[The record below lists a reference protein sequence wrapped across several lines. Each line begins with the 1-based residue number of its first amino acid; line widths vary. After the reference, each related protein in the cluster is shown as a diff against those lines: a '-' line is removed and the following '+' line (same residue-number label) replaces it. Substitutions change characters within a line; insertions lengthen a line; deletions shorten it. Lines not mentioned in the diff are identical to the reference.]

1 MSKGTATEQEL
12 ITAAWEL
19 VPVLAER
26 AQTCEEQRQLPAET
40 IADFEQAGFYRISQ
54 PKEYGGY
61 QMSPEVIFKVA
72 MILARGCPSSAWCM
86 ALISVHN
93 WEPGLMD
100 ARAALDLWGEDQDV
114 RYSSSY
120 APMGKLAVVEGGYR
134 LSGHWEWS
142 SGSGHCSWVM
152 VGALLPRPDDADPAA
167 PREQIALLVPGQ
179 DYTIIDTW
187 HVSGLKGTGSNDIV
201 VEDAF
206 VPEHRIH
213 RVNAP
218 SQRAF
223 GGGVYDLP
231 FANIFALCLCSV
243 TQGIAEG
250 ALEAYGE
257 YLARRVH
264 KFDGK
269 PMSNDPFQ
277 QRKLSEASIEVRA
290 NRDRFHGVFRRLE
303 EALQVEQTVPLHTQ
317 LSEIWETQFVAHR
330 NADIVTSLMRS
341 SGGGAH
347 RLSHPMQ
354 RYFRDINAAVAH
366 AYLGIDRG
374 SLQFADAWF
383 RQQAQAEP

>member
-1 MSKGTATEQEL
+1 MSDRIPTEEEL
-12 ITAAWEL
+12 EAVAWEL

-26 AQTCEEQRQLPAET
+26 AKTCEELRQLPPET
-40 IADFEQAGFYRISQ
+40 IADFERAGFYRISQ
-54 PKEYGGY
+54 PAEHGGY

-100 ARAALDLWGEDQDV
+100 ARAAQDLWGEDQSV

-120 APMGKLAVVEGGYR
+120 APLGKATAVEGGYR

-142 SGSGHCSWVM
+142 SGSGHCTWVM
-152 VGALLPRPDDADPAA
+152 LGALLPKSEDADPAS
-167 PREQIALLVPGQ
+167 PREQVALLVPSE
-179 DYTIIDTW
+179 DYEIIDTW

-206 VPEHRIH
+206 VPAH
-213 RVNAP
+213 RVHRVSAA
-218 SQRAF
+218 SRRAF
-223 GGGVYDLP
+223 GGGIYNLP
-231 FANIFALCLCSV
+231 FANVFGLCLCAV

-250 ALEAYGE
+250 ALEAYGD
-257 YLARRVH
+257 YLAQRVH

-269 PMSNDPFQ
+269 AMANDPFQ
-277 QRKLSEASIEVRA
+277 QRKLSEATIEVRA
-290 NRDRFHGVFRRLE
+290 NRGRFHGVFRRLE
-303 EALQVEQTVPLHTQ
+303 DALKTKDAVPLHIQ
-317 LSEIWETQFVAHR
+317 LQEIWETQFIAHR
-330 NADIVTSLMRS
+330 NADIVTTLMRS

-366 AYLGIDRG
+366 AYLGLDRG
-374 SLQFADAWF
+374 SLQFADAWLK
-383 RQQAQAEP
+383 RKAQS

>member
-1 MSKGTATEQEL
+1 MSERMPTEQDL
-12 ITAAWEL
+12 IASAWEM
-19 VPVLAER
+19 VPTLAER
-26 AQTCEEQRQLPAET
+26 AQACEELRRVPSET
-40 IADFEQAGFYRISQ
+40 VADFEQAGFYRISQ

-61 QMSPEVIFKVA
+61 QMSPEAIFNVA

-86 ALISVHN
+86 ALVSVHN
-93 WEPGLMD
+93 WEPGVMD
-100 ARAALDLWGEDQDV
+100 ARAAKDLWGEDPSI

-120 APMGKLAVVEGGYR
+120 APLGKLTVVEGGYR

-142 SGSGHCSWVM
+142 SGSEHCAWVM
-152 VGALLPRPDDADPAA
+152 LGALLPKQDDSDPAG
-167 PREQIALLVPGQ
+167 PREQIALLVPKE

-187 HVSGLKGTGSNDIV
+187 HVAGLKGTGSNDIV

-206 VPEHRIH
+206 VPEHRVH
-213 RVNAP
+213 RVSAP
-218 SQRAF
+218 SHGAF

-231 FANIFALCLCSV
+231 FANVFGLCLCSV

-269 PMSNDPFQ
+269 PLANDPFQ
-277 QRKLSEASIEVRA
+277 QRKLSEATIEVRA

-303 EALQVEQTVPLHTQ
+303 GVLEVEDAVPLSSQ
-317 LSEIWETQFVAHR
+317 LAEIWETQFVAHR

-347 RLSHPMQ
+347 RLGHPMQ

-366 AYLGIDRG
+366 AYLGLDRG
-374 SLQFADAWF
+374 SLQFADSWF
-383 RQQAQAEP
+383 RKRAQG